1 MVRNYQYQSSARTV
15 RQRMVY
21 SANVRAARKQH
32 IRRSRKGLKSY
43 WRGKKNGLSVYTPR
57 ELMQELY
64 KRGYR
69 GTLEFT
75 EVHKIDISN
84 F

>member
-1 MVRNYQYQSSARTV
+1 MVKSYQYQSSARTT
-15 RQRMVY
+15 RQRTAY
-21 SANVRAARKQH
+21 RANVRAARKQRT
-32 IRRSRKGLKSY
+32 RRSRRGLKSY
-43 WRGKKNGLSVYTPR
+43 WGGKNGLSVYTPR

>member
-1 MVRNYQYQSSARTV
+1 MVRSYQYQSSARTV

-32 IRRSRKGLKSY
+32 IRRKQERVKKLLEGQ
-43 WRGKKNGLSVYTPR
+43 KNGLSVYTPR